1 MKIVFWIGAGWLFYV
16 YAGYPLALWI
26 LRWFRGVQPL
36 ASDELPSVTV
46 LISARNEE
54 KDIEWKV
61 RQTLHWNYPAEKLQV
76 LVASDASED
85 RTDDLLKSIHDPR
98 FRFVRMQER
107 VGKNSAL
114 NRLARIATGELL
126 FFTDANS
133 DIDADCL
140 RRMVRR
146 FGDRRVGCVT
156 GVEEN
161 SSGED
166 AAALSSGGNTYLGY
180 ESSINRLESDLGS
193 VLVCDGSI
201 FCIRRSLYSDLRP
214 ELANDLELPLRVGR
228 TGAWLLFEPSARSRE
243 HATLSAREEFSRR
256 KRICGQG
263 IIGMWALRGQLSGLR
278 AWQFLSRKLLRWF
291 SLVPMVM
298 IFVASVASKSDR
310 WFAGM
315 LALEFAFVALAAVG
329 WLTIWQGKKPGRVF
343 ALPFYFLLVNIGAV
357 NGIVEALFGR
367 RFAVWDIAHLSRGRQ
382 GAA

>member
-1 MKIVFWIGAGWLFYV
+1 MKIAFWVGAGWLFYV
-16 YAGYPLALWI
+16 YAGYPLALWL
-26 LRWFRGVQPL
+26 LRWFRAVYPVT
-36 ASDELPSVTV
+36 SDELPTVTV

-61 RQTLHWNYPAEKLQV
+61 RQTLQWNYPAEKLQV

-85 RTDDLLKSIHDPR
+85 RTDELLQSIHDSR
-98 FRFVRMQER
+98 FQFVRMPER

-114 NRLARIATGELL
+114 NRLARMATRELL

-140 RRMVRR
+140 RRMVRH
-146 FGDRRVGCVT
+146 FGDGRVGCVT

-161 SSGED
+161 SNGED
-166 AAALSSGGNTYLGY
+166 ADPLSTGGNTYLDY
-180 ESSINRLESDLGS
+180 ESSINRLESQLGS

-201 FCIRRSLYSDLRP
+201 FCMRRSLYSDVRP
-214 ELANDLELPLRVGR
+214 ELANDLELPLRVGH
-228 TGAWLLFEPSARSRE
+228 TGAWVLFEPSARSRE
-243 HATLSAREEFSRR
+243 HATLCAREEFSRR

-263 IIGMWALRGQLSGLR
+263 ILAMWSLRRHLSGLR

-298 IFVASVASKSDR
+298 IFVASVASRGDR
-310 WFAGM
+310 WFAGA
-315 LALEFAFVALAAVG
+315 LALQLVFVALATVG

-343 ALPFYFLLVNIGAV
+343 ALPFYFLLVNIAAV
-357 NGIVEALFGR
+357 NGIVEAILGR

>member
-1 MKIVFWIGAGWLFYV
+1 MKILFWVGAGWLFYV
-16 YAGYPLALWI
+16 YAGYRLALLL
-26 LRWFRGVQPL
+26 LRWFRGVHPIT
-36 ASDELPSVTV
+36 SDELPTVTV

-61 RQTLHWNYPAEKLQV
+61 RQTLQWNYPAEKLQV

-85 RTDDLLKSIHDPR
+85 RTDELLQSIHDPR
-98 FRFVRMQER
+98 FQFVRMPER

-133 DIDADCL
+133 DIDANCL
-140 RRMVRR
+140 RRMVRH
-146 FGDRRVGCVT
+146 FGDQRVGCVT

-161 SSGED
+161 SSSED
-166 AAALSSGGNTYLGY
+166 ATALSTGGNAYLDY
-180 ESSINRLESDLGS
+180 ESSINKLESDLGS

-201 FCIRRSLYSDLRP
+201 FCMRRSLYSDVRP
-214 ELANDLELPLRVGR
+214 ELANDLELPLRVGHM
-228 TGAWLLFEPSARSRE
+228 GAWVLFEPSARSRE
-243 HATLSAREEFSRR
+243 HATLSTREEFSRR

-263 IIGMWALRGQLSGLR
+263 IIGMWTLRGQLSGLR
-278 AWQFLSRKLLRWF
+278 AWQFFSRKLLRWF

-298 IFVASVASKSDR
+298 IFVASVAWR
-310 WFAGM
+310 GELWFAGM
-315 LALEFAFVALAAVG
+315 LALEFAFVALATIG
-329 WLTIWQGKKPGRVF
+329 WLTIWQGKKPGRLF

-357 NGIVEALFGR
+357 NGIIEALLGR

>member
-1 MKIVFWIGAGWLFYV
+1 MKIVFWVGVGWLFYV
-16 YAGYPLALWI
+16 YAGYPVALW
-26 LRWFRGVQPL
+26 LLSWFRDVHPTT
-36 ASDELPSVTV
+36 SDELPTVTV

-61 RQTLHWNYPAEKLQV
+61 RQTLQWNYPADKLQV

-85 RTDDLLKSIHDPR
+85 RTDELLQSIHDAR
-98 FRFVRMQER
+98 FQFVRMPER

-114 NRLARIATGELL
+114 NRLARLATGELL

-140 RRMVRR
+140 RRMVRH
-146 FGDRRVGCVT
+146 FSDGRVGCVT

-161 SSGED
+161 SSGEN
-166 AAALSSGGNTYLGY
+166 AAALSTGGNTYLGY
-180 ESSINRLESDLGS
+180 ESTINRLESQLGS

-201 FCIRRSLYSDLRP
+201 FCMRRSLYSDLRP
-214 ELANDLELPLRVGR
+214 ELANDLELPLRVGHA
-228 TGAWLLFEPSARSRE
+228 GAWVLFEPSARSRE
-243 HATLSAREEFSRR
+243 HATLSAREEFFRR

-263 IIGMWALRGQLSGLR
+263 IIGMWTLRGQLSGLR
-278 AWQFLSRKLLRWF
+278 AWQFFSRKLFRWF

-298 IFVASVASKSDR
+298 IFVTSMALRNDR
-310 WFAGM
+310 WFAGA
-315 LALEFAFVALAAVG
+315 LALQFVFVALATIG
-329 WLTIWQGKKPGRVF
+329 WLTNWQGKKPGRVF

-357 NGIVEALFGR
+357 NGIVEAVLGR
-367 RFAVWDIAHLSRGRQ
+367 RFAVWDIANLSRGRQ

>member
-1 MKIVFWIGAGWLFYV
+1 MKIAFWVGAGWLFYV
-16 YAGYPLALWI
+16 YAGYPLALWL
-26 LRWFRGVQPL
+26 LRWFRGVHPVS
-36 ASDELPSVTV
+36 SDELPTVTV

-61 RQTLHWNYPAEKLQV
+61 RQTLQWNYPAGKLQV

-85 RTDDLLKSIHDPR
+85 RTDELLQSIHDPR
-98 FRFVRMQER
+98 FQFVRMPER

-114 NRLARIATGELL
+114 NRLARMATGELL

-140 RRMVRR
+140 RRMVRH

-161 SSGED
+161 SSGEE
-166 AAALSSGGNTYLGY
+166 AAALSTGGNTYLGY
-180 ESSINRLESDLGS
+180 ESGINRLESRLGS

-201 FCIRRSLYSDLRP
+201 FCMRRSLYSDVRP
-214 ELANDLELPLRVGR
+214 ELANDLELPLRVGH
-228 TGAWLLFEPSARSRE
+228 TGAWVLFEPSARSRE
-243 HATLSAREEFSRR
+243 SATLSAREEFSRR

-263 IIGMWALRGQLSGLR
+263 IIGMWTLRGQLSGLR

-291 SLVPMVM
+291 SLVSMVM
-298 IFVASVASKSDR
+298 IFVASVASRSDR
-310 WFAGM
+310 WFAGT
-315 LALEFAFVALAAVG
+315 LALQFVFLALATVG
-329 WLTIWQGKKPGRVF
+329 WLTIWQGKKPGRAF
-343 ALPFYFLLVNIGAV
+343 ALPFYFLLVNIAAV
-357 NGIVEALFGR
+357 NGIVEALLGR
-367 RFAVWDIAHLSRGRQ
+367 RFAVWDIAQLSRGRQ

>member
-1 MKIVFWIGAGWLFYV
+1 MKIAFWIGAGWLFYV
-16 YAGYPLALWI
+16 YAGYPLALWL
-26 LRWFRGVQPL
+26 LRWFRGVHPIT
-36 ASDELPSVTV
+36 SDELPTVTV

-61 RQTLHWNYPAEKLQV
+61 RQTLQWNYPAEKLRV

-98 FRFVRMQER
+98 FQFVRMAER

-133 DIDADCL
+133 DIDAECL
-140 RRMVRR
+140 RRMVRH
-146 FGDRRVGCVT
+146 FGDARVGCVT

-161 SSGED
+161 SSGEE
-166 AAALSSGGNTYLGY
+166 AAALSTGGNTYLGY
-180 ESSINRLESDLGS
+180 ESSINRFESQLGS

-201 FCIRRSLYSDLRP
+201 FCMRRSLYSDVRP
-214 ELANDLELPLRVGR
+214 ELANDLELPLRIGY
-228 TGAWLLFEPSARSRE
+228 TGAWVLFEPSARSRE

-263 IIGMWALRGQLSGLR
+263 ILGMWALHGQLKGLR
-278 AWQFLSRKLLRWF
+278 AWQFFSRKLLRWF
-291 SLVPMVM
+291 SLVPMGM
-298 IFVASVASKSDR
+298 IFVASMASRGDR
-310 WFAGM
+310 WSAGM
-315 LALEFAFVALAAVG
+315 LVLEFLFIALAAIG
-329 WLTIWQGKKPGRVF
+329 WLTVWRGKKPSRVF

-357 NGIVEALFGR
+357 TGIVEALLGR